1 VHLAPDEAREENA
14 MSTTQRTCGRL
25 TIGVVAGW
33 QVYSGT
39 LDSFLG
45 HAFRGIRAAARDR
58 GCNLLLACGVGPPRD
73 FSQQRPAWPFFSAQA
88 DFVPVG
94 PWNTD
99 GLIFMSPPAFEAGE
113 RYFANLVDG
122 GFPAIYAGDR
132 DAGPAIVV
140 DNEKGIQEALCHL
153 AEHGHRSIAFIAGHQ
168 QLVHGDCA
176 LRLQAYQDGVRKL
189 GLEDDPRLIVFGDHS
204 YSGGRRAL
212 RQLLERRVRFTAVLA
227 SNDSSA
233 IGAMD
238 ELQDVGLVV
247 PRDVAVI
254 GFDDRLEARGQM
266 PPLTTV
272 HYPMF
277 ELGYQAVEWL
287 LRVIAGQRAPAE
299 PIRIP
304 TRLTIRE
311 SCGCLPGAFAGSCLP
326 LAEAMTAAVYNES
339 LWLKLQE
346 TAELSQRLIE
356 ACELSLAHNDP
367 AVFLQTFQQV
377 LAQVSASGDDL
388 HGWQAALSVLRS
400 HLPMLARQAA
410 TALSMQQMEDML
422 HQARVIISAAARGDA
437 TRHLLRQAQMA
448 DQVGWMTS
456 EFFATQ
462 DQGEI
467 LHRLV
472 ANLPSIGIRHAAVV
486 YYEAEGDDPIAWSA
500 LQTPPGFPEIPRRFP
515 SRAFPPPGL
524 YPDDEPFSL
533 ALLPLKIQE
542 ELRGFVAFDADV
554 LEPCADIVRQL
565 GAALRGVQ
573 LYQEAVEARRSA
585 EEGRRLAEE
594 ANRLKSRFLSMVSHE
609 LRAPLNVIS
618 GISNILLKESG
629 PGVPQRPITLQE
641 DLETIYISAQHLD
654 ALIRDVLDLASSDMG
669 RLRLLCEPLDM
680 REVLEAVAA
689 IGRKLARDKGLAW
702 RLEMPEYLPR
712 VWGDRTRLR
721 QVILN
726 LIGNAVKFTAS
737 GQITLSAS
745 VEGRQVRIAVSDTGL
760 GIPLHEQEAIF
771 DEFRQSER
779 TAARGYGGL
788 GLGLAIC
795 KRLIEM
801 HGGRIAVSSSGEEG
815 GGSTFYFFLPVMDQD
830 VPRASLMAE
839 SPQAQRV
846 LLLVKD
852 AENGALIKADLAQ
865 HGIDAEMCSVD
876 EQTDWLACLLH
887 ILPDAVALD
896 FGLAA
901 EQGWEILRVMKEH
914 PATRDIPVLFYWL
927 ASPEG
932 RGSLL
937 EIDYLT
943 KPIGASA
950 LNGILR
956 SQGFLDRPPGGEK
969 TQTILVVDDEPDALD
984 LHSRMIKT
992 QLPECRVLQARNGRE
1007 ALKLIRQERPALILL
1022 DLMMPEVDGFAVLE
1036 AMHQDESLSNIPVI
1050 VVTGQALTTEDM
1062 ARLNWGVVSVLE
1074 KGVFTV
1080 EETLAH
1086 VASALAH
1093 KRRSGSESQRI
1104 ARKAMAYIHAHYAEP
1119 ISRRDVAAHVGL
1131 SERHLTR
1138 SFRQE
1143 VGMTLNAYLNR
1154 YRLRRARALLEA
1166 SDKSIT
1172 EVALAVG
1179 FSSSSYFAR
1188 VFREE
1193 MGVSPRAYLAGR

>member
-1 VHLAPDEAREENA
+1 
-14 MSTTQRTCGRL
+14 MGTTQGKHDRL

-45 HAFRGIRAAARDR
+45 HVFRGIQAAARDR

-73 FSQQRPAWPFFSAQA
+73 FSQQKPAGPFLAAGA

-99 GLIFMSPPAFEAGE
+99 GLIFMSPPALEAGE
-113 RYFANLVDG
+113 HYFASLVAG
-122 GFPAIYAGDR
+122 GFPMIYAGDR
-132 DAGPAIVV
+132 DRGPAIVV
-140 DNEKGIQEALCHL
+140 DNEQGIQEALRHL
-153 AEHGHRSIAFIAGHQ
+153 ADHGHRAIAFIAGHP
-168 QLVHGDCA
+168 QLAQGDCA
-176 LRLQAYQDGVRKL
+176 LRLRAYQEGVRKL
-189 GLEDDPRLIVFGDHS
+189 GLEDDPRLVVFGSHS
-204 YSGGRRAL
+204 YDGGRQAL
-212 RQLLERRVRFTAVLA
+212 RRLLERRVRFSAVLA
-227 SNDSSA
+227 SNDLSA
-233 IGAMD
+233 LGAMD
-238 ELQDVGLVV
+238 ELHAAGLAV

-254 GFDDRLEARGQM
+254 GFDDRLEARGQT

-277 ELGYQAVEWL
+277 ELGYQALEWL
-287 LRVIAGQRAPAE
+287 LRVIAGHQAPAE

-311 SCGCLPGAFAGSCLP
+311 SCGCLPGAFAGSGLP
-326 LAEAMTAAVYNES
+326 LAEAMTAAIYNES
-339 LWLKLQE
+339 HWLKLQE
-346 TAELSQRLIE
+346 VAELSRRLLA
-356 ACELSLAHNDP
+356 ACAQALTCNDP
-367 AVFLQTFQQV
+367 AIFLQV
-377 LAQVSASGDDL
+377 LRPIVAQVSVSGDDL

-400 HLPMLARQAA
+400 HLPVLARQAA
-410 TALSMQQMEDML
+410 TALSAQQMEDMF
-422 HQARVIISAAARGDA
+422 HQARMIISAAARGGA
-437 TRHLLRQAQMA
+437 TRRLIHQAQMA
-448 DQVGWMTS
+448 DQVGLMTS

-462 DQGEI
+462 DQEEI
-467 LHRLV
+467 LHSLV
-472 ANLPSIGIRHAAVV
+472 TNLPSIGIRHAAVV
-486 YYEAEGDDPIAWSA
+486 YYEAEGDDPVAWGV
-500 LQTPPGFPEIPRRFP
+500 LQTPLGSADTPRRFP
-515 SRAFPPPGL
+515 SRTFPPPGL
-524 YPDDEPFSL
+524 YPDERPFSL

-542 ELRGFVAFDADV
+542 ALWGFVAFDAEV

-573 LYQEAVEARRSA
+573 LYREAVEARRLA

-594 ANRLKSRFLSMVSHE
+594 ANRLKSRFLSTVSHE

-618 GISNILLKESG
+618 GLSHMLLKESG
-629 PGVPQRPITLQE
+629 SDAPQRLLTLQE

-669 RLRLLCEPLDM
+669 RLRLSCEPLDM
-680 REVLEAVAA
+680 REVIEAVAA
-689 IGRKLARDKGLAW
+689 IGRKLAHDKGLAW
-702 RLEMPEYLPR
+702 RIAMPAYLPR

-726 LIGNAVKFTAS
+726 LIGNAVKFTVS
-737 GQITLSAS
+737 GAITLSAT
-745 VEGRQVRIAVSDTGL
+745 VENRQVRISVSDTGL
-760 GIPLHEQEAIF
+760 GIPPHEQEAIF

-801 HGGRIAVSSSGEEG
+801 HGGHIGVYSSGEEG
-815 GGSTFYFFLPVMDQD
+815 RGSTFYFSLPIMEGD
-830 VPRASLMAE
+830 VPGVSLGVE
-839 SPQAQRV
+839 SPRAQRI

-852 AENGALIKADLAQ
+852 AEKGALVKADLLQ
-865 HGIDAEMCSVD
+865 HGVEAQIYPVD
-876 EQTDWLACLLH
+876 GETDWPTCLLH
-887 ILPDAVALD
+887 ALPDAVALD

-901 EQGWEILRVMKEH
+901 EQGWEILRAIKEN
-914 PATRDIPVLFYWL
+914 PATRDLPVLFYAL
-927 ASPEG
+927 ENPAG

-943 KPIGASA
+943 KPIGVSA
-950 LNGILR
+950 LNDILR
-956 SQGFLDRPPGGEK
+956 AQGLLDRPAGEGK
-969 TQTILVVDDEPDALD
+969 AQTILVVDDEPETLD
-984 LHSRMIKT
+984 LHARIIQD
-992 QLPECRVLQARNGRE
+992 QLPECRVLRARDGRE
-1007 ALKLIRQERPALILL
+1007 ALKLIRQERPGLILL
-1022 DLMMPEVDGFAVLE
+1022 DLLMPEMDGFAVLE
-1036 AMHQDESLSNIPVI
+1036 AMHQEESLWHIPVI

-1086 VASALAH
+1086 VASVLAH
-1093 KRRSGSESQRI
+1093 KRRAGSESQRI
-1104 ARKAMAYIHAHYAEP
+1104 VRKAMAYIHAHYTEP
-1119 ISRRDVAAHVGL
+1119 IARRDVAAYVGL

-1138 SFRQE
+1138 SFHRE
-1143 VGMTLNAYLNR
+1143 VGITLNAYLNR
-1154 YRLRRARALLEA
+1154 YRLHRARLLLEA
-1166 SDKSIT
+1166 GAKNIT